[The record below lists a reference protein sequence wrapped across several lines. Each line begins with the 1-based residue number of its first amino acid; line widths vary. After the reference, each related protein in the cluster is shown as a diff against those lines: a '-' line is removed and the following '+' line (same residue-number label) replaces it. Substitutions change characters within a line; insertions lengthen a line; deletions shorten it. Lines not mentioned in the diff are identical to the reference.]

1 MDAPATALH
10 DAPDDDLVRR
20 AAAGERDAFAEIYRR
35 YHAVVY
41 RFARMMSG
49 SAATGEDV
57 TQETFT
63 VLLQGLHRYNP
74 QHASLSTYLYGVARN
89 LTRSRLRRDRRFVR
103 LEIPEEREPRVA
115 GDPATLLERSQECD
129 RLRRV
134 IAELPSRYREV
145 VILCAI
151 HGLPYAQVAAI
162 LGTPVGTVR
171 SRLSRGR
178 QALAE
183 RMRGMDSR
191 SDAVPQRA
199 ARCVV

>member
-1 MDAPATALH
+1 MSASSSLH
-10 DAPDDDLVRR
+10 DEPDAELVRR
-20 AAAGERDAFAEIYRR
+20 AQAGEREAFAEIYRR

-49 SAATGEDV
+49 SPAIGEDV
-57 TQETFT
+57 TQDTFT
-63 VLLQGLHRYNP
+63 VFLRELHRYRP
-74 QHASLSTYLYGVARN
+74 ACSRISTYLYGVARN
-89 LTRSRLRRDRRFVR
+89 LTRSALRRNRRFVG
-103 LEIPEEREPRVA
+103 LEIAEDQEPIA
-115 GDPATLLERSQECD
+115 SSNPANALERSRE
-129 RLRRV
+129 RSHLRRV

-151 HGLPYAQVAAI
+151 HGLPYADVAAI

-178 QALAE
+178 RIIAKRLGE
-183 RMRGMDSR
+183 VEGRPN
-191 SDAVPQRA
+191 AVPRRA